1 MRREAPDPEPPILGQ
16 GTWRSIEFQATVAL
30 AAMLTPLNSTLLAVG
45 LPAIRSHFDVG
56 VGEMTLLI
64 SVYLVAVAAMQPVS
78 GRLGDAFGSIRMMML
93 GLVLLIAI
101 SAVSALA
108 TNFPML
114 ILMRGLQGAA
124 TALVLPNGI
133 AVLRKRTPSA
143 RLGTVLG
150 MNGAALSIAAAVGPV
165 VGGALL
171 LAGDW
176 RLLFLVNVPLSVLA
190 IAMLLRVTPD
200 AGQGRATLNIDLP
213 SLGALVL
220 VFASAVLIGSAT
232 RVENP
237 AFLIV
242 GGALLPITMGAYWL
256 RSRWGGSIVEFRF
269 FRARNFRGAATSQG
283 LTNLVMYS
291 FLVSLPLYLV
301 DPLRVERRA
310 VSPGLPG
317 NVPPPLSFSAARA
330 SPGRLA
336 VTITS
341 VPPSSDRRT
350 GPMRR
355 SLAGL
360 RNTRLIARR
369 QLGAIRQDGYV
380 VFLLGLVVAL
390 GLVAALGARHHAAN
404 ETEQR
409 DRYQAMVDRQWVEQP
424 ERHPH
429 RVIHYGFLVFR
440 EQAPLEFVDP
450 GVSDYAG
457 TSLYLEGHRPET
469 RPTSARRVMPP
480 GCRASDA

>member
-1 MRREAPDPEPPILGQ
+1 MRPEALDPEPPILGQ

-108 TNFPML
+108 TNFAML

-165 VGGALL
+165 VGGMLL

-242 GGALLPITMGAYWL
+242 GGALLPVTMGAYWL

-301 DPLRVERRA
+301 DLR
-310 VSPGLPG
+310 
-317 NVPPPLSFSAARA
+317 
-330 SPGRLA
+330 
-336 VTITS
+336 
-341 VPPSSDRRT
+341 
-350 GPMRR
+350 
-355 SLAGL
+355 
-360 RNTRLIARR
+360 
-369 QLGAIRQDGYV
+369 
-380 VFLLGLVVAL
+380 
-390 GLVAALGARHHAAN
+390 
-404 ETEQR
+404 
-409 DRYQAMVDRQWVEQP
+409 
-424 ERHPH
+424 
-429 RVIHYGFLVFR
+429 
-440 EQAPLEFVDP
+440 
-450 GVSDYAG
+450 GVSDQVVSLVLFSLMAAMIALSPVGGALTDRVGRRPLLLGGGFAIAAATVALMLLFEDPPLAAIIGPLVGVGIGLGISGPARSSAALEAWPRDVAGSVSGTFSMMRYAG
-457 TSLYLEGHRPET
+457 AIIGAAVIAALLGPDPGEGAFRLLTVVLAGAAIANIFVSLEIRDRPSEVGDESLETGAPALERP
-469 RPTSARRVMPP
+469 RP
-480 GCRASDA
+480 

>member
-1 MRREAPDPEPPILGQ
+1 MRPEALDPEPPILGQ

-108 TNFPML
+108 TNFAML

-165 VGGALL
+165 VGGMLL

-200 AGQGRATLNIDLP
+200 AGQGRATLRIDLP

-242 GGALLPITMGAYWL
+242 GGALLPVTMGAYWL

-301 DPLRVERRA
+301 DLR
-310 VSPGLPG
+310 
-317 NVPPPLSFSAARA
+317 
-330 SPGRLA
+330 
-336 VTITS
+336 
-341 VPPSSDRRT
+341 
-350 GPMRR
+350 
-355 SLAGL
+355 
-360 RNTRLIARR
+360 
-369 QLGAIRQDGYV
+369 
-380 VFLLGLVVAL
+380 
-390 GLVAALGARHHAAN
+390 
-404 ETEQR
+404 
-409 DRYQAMVDRQWVEQP
+409 
-424 ERHPH
+424 
-429 RVIHYGFLVFR
+429 
-440 EQAPLEFVDP
+440 
-450 GVSDYAG
+450 GVSDQVVSLVLFSLMAAMIALSPVGGALTDRVGRRPLLLGGGFAIAAATVALMLLFEDPPLAAIIGPLVGVGIGLGISGPARSSAALEAWPRDVAGSVSGTFSMMRYAG
-457 TSLYLEGHRPET
+457 AIIGAAVIAALLGPDPGAGACRLLTVVLAGAAIANIFVSLEIRDRPGEAPDESLETGAPALERP
-469 RPTSARRVMPP
+469 RP
-480 GCRASDA
+480 

>member
-1 MRREAPDPEPPILGQ
+1 MRPEALDPEPPILGQ

-108 TNFPML
+108 TNFAML

-200 AGQGRATLNIDLP
+200 AGQGRATLRIDLP

-242 GGALLPITMGAYWL
+242 GGALLPVTMAAYWL

-301 DPLRVERRA
+301 DLR
-310 VSPGLPG
+310 
-317 NVPPPLSFSAARA
+317 
-330 SPGRLA
+330 
-336 VTITS
+336 
-341 VPPSSDRRT
+341 
-350 GPMRR
+350 
-355 SLAGL
+355 
-360 RNTRLIARR
+360 
-369 QLGAIRQDGYV
+369 
-380 VFLLGLVVAL
+380 
-390 GLVAALGARHHAAN
+390 
-404 ETEQR
+404 
-409 DRYQAMVDRQWVEQP
+409 
-424 ERHPH
+424 
-429 RVIHYGFLVFR
+429 
-440 EQAPLEFVDP
+440 
-450 GVSDYAG
+450 GVSDQVVSLVLFSLMAAMIALSPVGGALTDRVGRRPLLLGGGFAIAAATVALMLLFEDPPLAAIIGPLVGVGIGLGISGPARSSAALEAWPRDVAGSVSGTFSMMRYAG
-457 TSLYLEGHRPET
+457 AIIGAAVIAALLGPDPGEGAFRLLTVVLAGAAIANIFVSLEIRDRPGEAPDESLETGAPALERP
-469 RPTSARRVMPP
+469 RP
-480 GCRASDA
+480 